1 MLRVGLTGGLGSG
14 KTTIAR
20 MFAGHGVHI
29 LEADSIGRE
38 LMQPGQSVYREI
50 LAHFGQ
56 YADAPSLILADGTI
70 DRPTLA
76 KYVFSTNRLD
86 ELNRIVHPAV
96 VAEQERRMD
105 KIFERDPK
113 AIAMVESALI
123 FEADRAGTAP
133 GLRSRFDKLI
143 LVMAPENIRLARY
156 IDRASN
162 GRTLSPEERSAL
174 EEDGRRRVAM
184 QMKDEEKMP
193 FCDFVIENPES
204 IEKVAARVRKIFAE
218 LQACA
223 AKHIE

>member
-14 KTTIAR
+14 KTTVAR
-20 MFAGHGVHI
+20 MFASHGVHI

-38 LMQPGQSVYREI
+38 LMQPGQPVYKAL
-50 LAHFGQ
+50 LAHFSQ
-56 YADAPSLILADGTI
+56 YSDAPSLVLADGAI

-96 VAEQERRMD
+96 VAEQERRIHA
-105 KIFERDPK
+105 IFAKDPH

-123 FEADRAGTAP
+123 FEADRAGTTP
-133 GLRSRFDKLI
+133 GLHSRFDKLI
-143 LVMAPENIRLARY
+143 LVTAPENVRLARY
-156 IDRASN
+156 IDRASK

-174 EEDGRRRVAM
+174 EEDGRRRIAM
-184 QMKDEEKMP
+184 QMEDEEKIP
-193 FCDFVIENPES
+193 FCDFVIENSES
-204 IEKVAARVRKIFAE
+204 VEEVAARVQKIFGE

-223 AKHIE
+223 IKHI